1 MSERSFTMETEVQ
14 AHKEGPVARAIEH
27 QTARL
32 PSDIFLWSAIGAGGV
47 ALFFQ
52 LSGYR
57 RWAGPVA
64 QLAPVLLLMGI
75 YNKIVKVA
83 GSDRLEQSSDSPVFH

>member
-1 MSERSFTMETEVQ
+1 
-14 AHKEGPVARAIEH
+14 
-27 QTARL
+27 
-32 PSDIFLWSAIGAGGV
+32 
-47 ALFFQ
+47 
-52 LSGYR
+52 
-57 RWAGPVA
+57 VA